1 MRNFIYD
8 FFKNFIHNLIKFVSK
23 YWLQLLMVGIA
34 IVLICS
40 VYKSNNQPI
49 IEGFDTL
56 PEVPADA
63 TNPTMTELVL
73 YGDIPYP
80 ASVNLYNKKEANDY
94 AVTIETQS
102 EPKSNFSMMAST
114 LGVDPDKVDEV
125 ENAINIGIK
134 ASLSAAVASGAVS
147 AAALAG
153 GGAALTAASVQA
165 AQQAQDAA
173 QGEAQDRAQEFA
185 KKKAKAMKGPANA
198 LKSAIVKK
206 FFPKSAT
213 KAPVKITGKLAARFG
228 QKALKGVIA
237 RIAARMAG
245 IVAARMGIAQTASGI
260 AAATVIGLPVAA
272 FIEILS
278 LVFLGMSQTVSIAM
292 AAYLE
297 GNEPFCPAGYT
308 RLDQNIPEAANTAIS
323 MIPILGDIFSMLGP
337 NLCFTT
343 QSCPPGTVEDGGLC
357 YPPCDGGY
365 TGAGPLCWSN
375 YTSIGVGVLKGC
387 PAGWD
392 DAGLICGKNSYGNGV
407 GTAKDH
413 RCWGDP
419 WKPLWQSGHQECAWE
434 CPGGK
439 NDVSGLCY
447 NPCPAGYHYP
457 HTALGDI
464 GTFCEPDGGIQAIG
478 KFNNDSRLSC
488 PADHPDE
495 IDGLCYAKCPLVGG
509 APYNV
514 TTKVPIWIKNR
525 TDSQATINART
536 ALNNEKAKG
545 KDANKNT
552 IDALVAAV
560 GASVAADMKAPAAS
574 IPYTLNP
581 LVPADINTFKEP
593 APPPQ
598 FIQVPGP
605 CTFVS
610 TPNPISWLPPITTLN
625 CPQVNIPNPSY
636 NPQTAPGLLAE
647 WTARKA
653 AWDSTHVTPPA
664 STLESKIPTWDKVET
679 IDPSTRL
686 NHAPGAPY
694 QCVGARGT
702 SYGRGA
708 GKSKFQMCGVTI
720 PPPAPQPPSMLTADA
735 FADDT
740 SVYTANGDYNT
751 PFALKLMCDFY
762 YKAARAHAA
771 EDATGTTGT
780 FKYISKIFRLVAS
793 SERSVDVICEISQKG
808 LTNIVASTTTTTATS
823 ALAAAAAVVV
833 APVAPLTVHDR
844 RFYFAKLTALC
855 SVAPN
860 KTKPAKLSYLP
871 CASTNTSGYALD
883 ILPAN
888 PDAADTKYTLATPYV
903 YVPPTV

>member
-134 ASLSAAVASGAVS
+134 ASLSAAVTSGAVS

-228 QKALKGVIA
+228 PKALKGVIA

-245 IVAARMGIAQTASGI
+245 IVAARVGIAQTASTI

-357 YPPCDGGY
+357 YPPCEAGY

-392 DAGLICGKNSYGNGV
+392 DAGLICGKNTKPNGV
-407 GTAKDH
+407 GTAL
-413 RCWGDP
+413 RIYGGDCRT
-419 WKPLWQSGHQECAWE
+419 S
-434 CPGGK
+434 CPGGGPWYNIANCHTECDPIGHTCDNK
-439 NDVSGLCY
+439 VEVAGLCY
-447 NPCPAGYHYP
+447 NACPAGYHF
-457 HTALGDI
+457 AGGNL
-464 GTFCEPDGGIQAIG
+464 CEPDGGIQAIG

-525 TDSQATINART
+525 ADSQATINART

-593 APPPQ
+593 APTPMN
-598 FIQVPGP
+598 IVTGQVCNTGKDSDLG
-605 CTFVS
+605 CVNTYGQ
-610 TPNPISWLPPITTLN
+610 NPL
-625 CPQVNIPNPSY
+625 Y
-636 NPQTAPGLLAE
+636 TA

-679 IDPSTRL
+679 IDPSKRL
-686 NHAPGAPY
+686 DHAPGAPY

-888 PDAADTKYTLATPYV
+888 PDAADAKYTLATPYV

>member
-1 MRNFIYD
+1 
-8 FFKNFIHNLIKFVSK
+8 
-23 YWLQLLMVGIA
+23 MVGIA

-102 EPKSNFSMMAST
+102 EPQSNFSMMAST

-228 QKALKGVIA
+228 QKGLKGVIA

-245 IVAARMGIAQTASGI
+245 IVAARVGIAQTASTI

-392 DAGLICGKNSYGNGV
+392 DAGLICGKNTYPNGV
-407 GTAKDH
+407 GTPLRIYGGGCRTWTDGCCSRGLFNECYGCVRTA
-413 RCWGDP
+413 CDP
-419 WKPLWQSGHQECAWE
+419 IGHTCDNKVEVAA
-434 CPGGK
+434 
-439 NDVSGLCY
+439 LCY
-447 NPCPAGYHYP
+447 NPCTSGYHF
-457 HTALGDI
+457 AGGNL
-464 GTFCEPDGGIQAIG
+464 CEPDGGVQAIG
-478 KFNNDSRLSC
+478 KFNNDSRLTC
-488 PADHPDE
+488 PSDHPDE

-581 LVPADINTFKEP
+581 LVPADINIFKEP
-593 APPPQ
+593 APTPMN
-598 FIQVPGP
+598 IVTGQVCNTGKDSDLGCVNTYGQNPLY
-605 CTFVS
+605 TAWS
-610 TPNPISWLPPITTLN
+610 T
-625 CPQVNIPNPSY
+625 
-636 NPQTAPGLLAE
+636 
-647 WTARKA
+647 RKA